1 MKHFPLHRIHSVAFP
16 FAGEG
21 REGPVLNS
29 RAMPPVVEVE
39 NLVKDFRTF
48 DRREGVWGA
57 IQDLYSRRYRNFRAV
72 DNVSFSIGQGEMVG
86 YIGPNGAGKST
97 SIKML
102 TGILVPS
109 SGRIAANGFSPW
121 RERTRYARTIGV
133 VFGQR
138 TQLWW
143 DIGVVESFRL
153 LQKIYEIPQAEYE
166 HRLSKFD
173 EVLELKRYLHTPVR
187 KLSLGERM
195 RCDVAAALLHN
206 PPLLFLDEPTI
217 GLDIVAKESIRTFL
231 KEVNRENGTTM
242 LLTTHDLSDIEE
254 LCHRLMIID
263 HGRVLYDGGLPELKR
278 MLWEESTLKVDLR
291 DRDQAAQLAAFSMEG
306 VGVERVDEL
315 SYRLRFRREEVQPA
329 ELIRRIVNEVQV
341 LDLTME
347 EQPIEEVVRR
357 IYTGEA
363 LHDVAHDA
371 PENARP

>member
-1 MKHFPLHRIHSVAFP
+1 
-16 FAGEG
+16 
-21 REGPVLNS
+21 
-29 RAMPPVVEVE
+29 MPSVVEVE

-57 IQDLYSRRYRNFRAV
+57 VQDLYSRQYRNFRAV
-72 DNVSFSIGQGEMVG
+72 DNVSFSIRQGEMVG

-109 SGRIAANGFSPW
+109 SGRIVANGFSPW

-143 DIGVVESFRL
+143 DIGVIESFRL
-153 LQKIYEIPQAEYE
+153 LQKIYEIPQAEYDR
-166 HRLSKFD
+166 RLAKFD

-263 HGRVLYDGGLPELKR
+263 HGKVLYDGGLPELKR
-278 MLWEESTLKVDLR
+278 MLWEESALKVDLR
-291 DRDQAAQLAAFSMEG
+291 DRDQAALLAAFSMQG
-306 VGVERVDEL
+306 VRVERVDEL
-315 SYRLRFRREEVQPA
+315 SYRLRFRREEVPPA
-329 ELIRRIVNEVQV
+329 ELIRRVVNEVRV

-363 LHDVAHDA
+363 LHDGATVA
-371 PENARP
+371 PESARP

>member
-1 MKHFPLHRIHSVAFP
+1 MKR
-16 FAGEG
+16 
-21 REGPVLNS
+21 
-29 RAMPPVVEVE
+29 VVEVE

-57 IQDLYSRRYRNFRAV
+57 IQDLYSRQYRNFRAV
-72 DNVSFSIGQGEMVG
+72 DHVSFAVNEGEMVG

-109 SGRIAANGFSPW
+109 SGRIDANGFNPW
-121 RERTRYARTIGV
+121 KERTRYARTIGV

-153 LQKIYEIPQAEYE
+153 LQKIYEVPEAEYQE
-166 HRLSKFD
+166 RLKKFD

-231 KEVNRENGTTM
+231 KEVNREYGTTM

-254 LCHRLMIID
+254 LCQRLMIID
-263 HGRVLYDGGLPELKR
+263 HGKVLYDGGLAELKR
-278 MLWEESTLKVDLR
+278 MLWKESSLKVDLR
-291 DRDQAAQLAAFSMEG
+291 DREQAALLAAFIMPG
-306 VGVERVDEL
+306 VRVERLDEL
-315 SYRLRFRREEVQPA
+315 SYRLHFRREEVSSA
-329 ELIRRIVNEVQV
+329 DLIRRIVNEVEV
-341 LDLTME
+341 LDIAME
-347 EQPIEEVVRR
+347 EQSIEEVVRR

-363 LHDVAHDA
+363 LQPAAVAGESPRA
-371 PENARP
+371 

>member
-1 MKHFPLHRIHSVAFP
+1 MKR
-16 FAGEG
+16 
-21 REGPVLNS
+21 
-29 RAMPPVVEVE
+29 VVDVE
-39 NLVKDFRTF
+39 DLVKDFRTF

-72 DNVSFSIGQGEMVG
+72 DQVSFQIAEGEMVG

-109 SGRIAANGFSPW
+109 SGRIVANGFNPW
-121 RERTRYARTIGV
+121 KERTRYARTIGV

-153 LQKIYEIPQAEYE
+153 LQKIYEIPEAEYQ
-166 HRLSKFD
+166 HRLAKFD

-231 KEVNRENGTTM
+231 KEVNREYGTTM

-254 LCHRLMIID
+254 LCQRLMIID
-263 HGRVLYDGGLPELKR
+263 HGKVLYDGGLAELKR
-278 MLWEESTLKVDLR
+278 LLWKESALKVDLK
-291 DRDQAAQLAAFSMEG
+291 DREQAALLADFRMPG
-306 VGVERVDEL
+306 VKVERVDEL
-315 SYRLRFRREEVQPA
+315 SYRLHFRREEVPSA
-329 ELIRRIVNEVQV
+329 DLIRRIVNEVEV
-341 LDLTME
+341 LDIAME
-347 EQPIEEVVRR
+347 EQSIEEVVRR

-363 LHDVAHDA
+363 LQPAAVESPRA
-371 PENARP
+371 